1 MRSGSPY
8 TPLILAAP
16 FMLAVGA
23 AYAVLP
29 LAWDG
34 ALVWSAVGLG
44 ALGWAVA
51 LAFRAPV
58 ALLVRRRYDRLP
70 TIQRA
75 IASASGPL
83 EEPARLIVLLLIGR
97 DLDTAYSIGL
107 GWAGIEILYGIVNGF
122 VLASIRTRTDEKAVQ
137 ARRQLE
143 DLGLLRDFPAYAG
156 VVERITASAF
166 HIGSTLLL
174 AQWPV
179 LLVAAVPVHS
189 GLNLG
194 FLALLPRS
202 LVRAQVLVGVIGL
215 PVLAAGLVAAGA
227 F

>member
-1 MRSGSPY
+1 MSNSPY
-8 TPLILAAP
+8 TQLIIAAP

-34 ALVWSAVGLG
+34 ALVWSAVAFG

-51 LAFRAPV
+51 LAFRGPV
-58 ALLVRRRYDRLP
+58 ALLVRRMPESIP

-75 IASASGPL
+75 IAAASGPL
-83 EEPARLIVLLLIGR
+83 EEPARLIVLLLVGR

-107 GWAGIEILYGIVNGF
+107 GWAGIEIFYAIVNGF
-122 VLASIRTRTDEKAVQ
+122 MLATIRTRTDEKAVQ

-143 DLGLLRDFPAYAG
+143 DLGFLRDFPAYAG
-156 VVERITASAF
+156 VIERVTASAF
-166 HIGSTLLL
+166 HIGATLLL
-174 AQWPV
+174 AWSPV
-179 LLVAAVPVHS
+179 LLIAAIPVHS

-194 FLALLPRS
+194 FIALLPRS
-202 LVRAQVLVGVIGL
+202 MVRAQAVVGVIGL
-215 PVLAAGLVAAGA
+215 PVLGAGLLAAEA

>member
-1 MRSGSPY
+1 MSSSPY
-8 TPLILAAP
+8 TQLIIAAP

-34 ALVWSAVGLG
+34 ALVWSGVGFG

-51 LAFRAPV
+51 LAFRGPV
-58 ALLVRRRYDRLP
+58 ALVVRRTSASIP
-70 TIQRA
+70 AVQRA
-75 IASASGPL
+75 FAAASGPL
-83 EEPARLIVLLLIGR
+83 EEPARLIVLLLVGR

-107 GWAGIEILYGIVNGF
+107 GWAGIEIFYGIANGF
-122 VLASIRTRTDEKAVQ
+122 VLASIRTRTDAKAVE

-143 DLGLLRDFPAYAG
+143 ELGLLRDFPAYAG
-156 VVERITASAF
+156 VVERASASAY
-166 HIGSTLLL
+166 HIGATLLL
-174 AQWPV
+174 SWSPV
-179 LLVAAVPVHS
+179 LLIAAVPVHS

-194 FLALLPRS
+194 FTALLPRS
-202 LVRAQVLVGVIGL
+202 MVRAQAVVGAIGL
-215 PVLAAGLVAAGA
+215 PVLAAGLLAAGA

>member
-1 MRSGSPY
+1 MRSIRPY
-8 TPLILAAP
+8 AQLILAAP

-23 AYAVLP
+23 AYALFP

-34 ALVWSAVGLG
+34 ALVWSAVGFG

-51 LAFRAPV
+51 LALRGPV
-58 ALLVRRRYDRLP
+58 ALLVRRRSEHMP
-70 TIQRA
+70 TVQRA
-75 IASASGPL
+75 IAAASGPL
-83 EEPARLIVLLLIGR
+83 EEPVRLILLLLIGR
-97 DLDTAYSIGL
+97 DLDAAYSIGL
-107 GWAGIEILYGIVNGF
+107 GWAGLEILYGIVNGF
-122 VLASIRTRTDEKAVQ
+122 VLASIRTRTDEKAVE

-143 DLGLLRDFPAYAG
+143 ELGFLRDFPAYAG
-156 VVERITASAF
+156 VVERFTASAF

-174 AQWPV
+174 AWSPV
-179 LLVAAVPVHS
+179 LLVAAIPVHS

-202 LVRAQVLVGVIGL
+202 MARAQVVVGAIGL

>member
-1 MRSGSPY
+1 MRPSGPY
-8 TPLILAAP
+8 TQLIIAAP

-29 LAWDG
+29 LASDG
-34 ALVWSAVGLG
+34 ALVWSGVGFG

-51 LAFRAPV
+51 LALRSPV
-58 ALLVRRRYDRLP
+58 ALLVRRRSDRLQ
-70 TIQRA
+70 TIQRLV
-75 IASASGPL
+75 ASASGPL
-83 EEPARLIVLLLIGR
+83 EEPARLIVLLLVGR

-107 GWAGIEILYGIVNGF
+107 GWAGIEILYGIVNGL
-122 VLASIRTRTDEKAVQ
+122 VLASIRTRTDEKAAQ

-143 DLGLLRDFPAYAG
+143 ELGLLRDFPAYAG

-166 HIGSTLLL
+166 HIGATLLL
-174 AQWPV
+174 AWSPV
-179 LLVAAVPVHS
+179 LLVAAIPVHS

-202 LVRAQVLVGVIGL
+202 MVRAQLVVGAIGL
-215 PVLAAGLVAAGA
+215 PVFVAGLAAAGA

>member
-1 MRSGSPY
+1 MRSNSPY
-8 TPLILAAP
+8 TQLIVAAP
-16 FMLAVGA
+16 FMLAVGV

-29 LAWDG
+29 LAWGG
-34 ALVWSAVGLG
+34 ALVWPAVGFG
-44 ALGWAVA
+44 VLGWAVA
-51 LAFRAPV
+51 LVLRGPF
-58 ALLVRRRYDRLP
+58 ALLVRRRSDRIP

-83 EEPARLIVLLLIGR
+83 EESVRLVALLLIGR
-97 DLDTAYSIGL
+97 DLGTAYSIGL
-107 GWAGIEILYGIVNGF
+107 GWAGVEILYGILNGF
-122 VLASIRTRTDEKAVQ
+122 VLVSIRTRTDEKAVQ
-137 ARRQLE
+137 ARRQIE

-174 AQWPV
+174 ARWPL

-189 GLNLG
+189 VLNLG

-202 LVRAQVLVGVIGL
+202 MFRAQLLVGVIGL
-215 PVLAAGLVAAGA
+215 PVLGAGLVAAGA